1 MKFERL
7 RTSKDRLY
15 YKAMELY
22 KTSFPFHEQRKSS
35 LQSEIMENEEYQ
47 FNLIYDKDK
56 FVGII
61 LCWETE
67 SFIYVEHFC
76 IFPEMRNNMYGQR
89 TLEFLN
95 KRGKTVILE
104 IDPPIDDISIKRK
117 AFYERVKYKANDYE
131 HIHPPYQDKFSGHNL
146 VVMSYPEILS
156 KMEYDKFNQ
165 YLGNHVMNF

>member
-1 MKFERL
+1 MKLERL

-67 SFIYVEHFC
+67 NFIYVEHFC
-76 IFPEMRNNMYGQR
+76 IFPEMRNNRYGQR
-89 TLEFLN
+89 TLELLN

-117 AFYERVKYKANDYE
+117 TFYERVKYKANDYE
-131 HIHPPYQDKFSGHNL
+131 HIHPPYQDKFSGHHL
-146 VVMSYPEILS
+146 VVMSYPEVLS
-156 KMEYDKFNQ
+156 KIEYEKFNQ